1 MSKKNQIGGV
11 IKMQSIINCYATDR
25 KNIGDSL
32 SSPLN
37 YFELPGAKIEKLD
50 IRLPV
55 KAEELEGKHII
66 IGGGGLLFPRFLPE
80 ITTIINARKRKKL
93 IAWGIGQQIY
103 VRKKGKLFPR
113 YITDEAINSFD
124 YSYLENFD
132 LVGIRDFGI
141 LGYDWLPCASCMHK
155 SFDKKREIKHEF
167 VVFSHKKFL
176 LNIENFPRLTNE
188 CNDMEKVLDFLG
200 SGETVLTSSY
210 HGVYWATLLGRKVLA
225 FPFSSKFYTLKH
237 KPNMYPV
244 ELWLRKKKSFI
255 ERLNFR
261 YKNKFYFPSTNSWQ
275 SLLKDSQSYPESLEE
290 CRHKNQLYYSKV
302 MEFMEI

>member
-1 MSKKNQIGGV
+1 
-11 IKMQSIINCYATDR
+11 
-25 KNIGDSL
+25 
-32 SSPLN
+32 
-37 YFELPGAKIEKLD
+37 
-50 IRLPV
+50 
-55 KAEELEGKHII
+55 
-66 IGGGGLLFPRFLPE
+66 
-80 ITTIINARKRKKL
+80 
-93 IAWGIGQQIY
+93 
-103 VRKKGKLFPR
+103 
-113 YITDEAINSFD
+113 
-124 YSYLENFD
+124 
-132 LVGIRDFGI
+132 
-141 LGYDWLPCASCMHK
+141 
-155 SFDKKREIKHEF
+155 
-167 VVFSHKKFL
+167 
-176 LNIENFPRLTNE
+176 
-188 CNDMEKVLDFLG
+188 MEKVLDFLG

-302 MEFMEI
+302 MEFMEL